1 MSMTIEIL
9 AERVAVLEKQMA
21 ALMDNKVSKVVEVV
35 DAKSKKEKKPKK
47 EASDE
52 DKPKKKRVS
61 GYILFSK
68 ATREEVKTDMA
79 AAAEPDE
86 KLKNTEI
93 MCELARRW
101 KALEDE
107 GREEWN
113 AKAKELKE
121 AAEE

>member
-1 MSMTIEIL
+1 MTLEL
-9 AERVAVLEKQMA
+9 VAERVAVLEKQMA
-21 ALMDNKVSKVVEVV
+21 ALMDDKVSEVV
-35 DAKSKKEKKPKK
+35 QAKPKKEKKPKK

-68 ATREEVKTDMA
+68 ASREEVKTDMA

-101 KALEDE
+101 KALDED
-107 GREEWN
+107 GRGEWN
-113 AKAKELKE
+113 VKAKELKE
-121 AAEE
+121 SDEE

>member
-1 MSMTIEIL
+1 MTIEIL
-9 AERVAVLEKQMA
+9 AARVAVLEKQMA
-21 ALMDNKVSKVVEVV
+21 IFTGDKVTEV

-68 ATREEVKTDMA
+68 ATREDVKTDMA

-101 KALEDE
+101 KALEDD
-107 GREEWN
+107 GRDEWN
-113 AKAKELKE
+113 VKAKELKE
-121 AAEE
+121 SDEE